1 MQTASL
7 KAILPVAALLAAT
20 AGARAAITI
29 PGADGSDG
37 ALNITQDTVIDLSQ
51 AVPAAWNANN
61 AANAGKG
68 VYDADKWAVVY
79 KFTSVNIS
87 AAKRVTFKN
96 HPSGAPVVWLVSG
109 DVNLGNSSVISLAG
123 SDAKGGTE
131 GDKPSEPGP
140 GGFRGGSSG
149 STYTPYGPGFGPGG
163 SNVYASYGTPG
174 SSPAGPKYGNEQ
186 ILPLIGG
193 SGGAGQTATQ
203 SGGAGGGAILIAAT
217 GNVVLGSSAGIQ
229 APGGNSAYGGSGGS
243 IRVISDTYTSPSYN
257 SCYAPGGA
265 GAGTGR
271 IRIESNTVSMS
282 PTTPAASVVP
292 PAAIPVIFPPSQPK
306 LTVATIDGQ
315 AVSAD
320 PQGAFV
326 PNNPTLV
333 NIAKTTA
340 TRVTINAVNV
350 PSTWTVTVR
359 SAPKNGSEVI
369 ATAAK
374 VSGTDAA
381 SVWQAD
387 IVLPLGY
394 NALQVRAVKP

>member
-1 MQTASL
+1 MTLSFA
-7 KAILPVAALLAAT
+7 KAAPLALLLLT

-61 AANAGKG
+61 SANAGKG

-109 DVNLGNSSVISLAG
+109 DVNIGNSAVVSVSG
-123 SDAKGGTE
+123 SDSRGGTE
-131 GDKPSEPGP
+131 MDRPTEPGP
-140 GGFRGGSSG
+140 GGFRGGAAG
-149 STYTPYGPGFGPGG
+149 STYTPRGPGFGPGG
-163 SNVYASYGTPG
+163 SNVYPSYGTPG
-174 SSPAGPKYGNEQ
+174 SSPAGRNYGNEQ

-203 SGGAGGGAILIAAT
+203 SGGAGGGALLIAAT
-217 GNVVLGSSAGIQ
+217 GNVVFGSSAAIK
-229 APGGNSAYGGSGGS
+229 AVGGNGNYGGSGGA
-243 IRVISDTYTSPSYN
+243 IRIISDSYYTPSYN

-265 GAGTGR
+265 GAGNGR
-271 IRIESNTVSMS
+271 IRIESNTVTIQ

-315 AVSAD
+315 AVNAD
-320 PQGAFV
+320 PQGAFL

-350 PSTWTVTVR
+350 PATWTVTVR
-359 SAPKNGSEVI
+359 STPKNGDEVI
-369 ATAAK
+369 ATATK
-374 VSGTDAA
+374 VSGTDAS